1 MAHMFCCSEK
11 IGKCIRSGNKLL
23 YPGFKGSPARS
34 ESNET
39 VMKMLLFSENAKSLP
54 ASRLPPGYICSN
66 NLSAL
71 DDSEEGDRGCVLS
84 QISLDLASNQDSVLC
99 HLLTPHLS
107 LLLLFSGFVGGRY
120 KGYNTRK
127 T

>member
-1 MAHMFCCSEK
+1 MAHTFCCSEK
-11 IGKCIRSGNKLL
+11 IGKCVRSWNKLL
-23 YPGFKGSPARS
+23 YPGLKGSPARS

-39 VMKMLLFSENAKSLP
+39 VMKMLFPENARSLP
-54 ASRLPPGYICSN
+54 VCRPPPGYICSN
-66 NLSAL
+66 NLSVL
-71 DDSEEGDRGCVLS
+71 DDSEEGDRECVLS
-84 QISLDLASNQDSVLC
+84 QNSLDLASNQDSVLC

-107 LLLLFSGFVGGRY
+107 LLLLLSGFVGGRY